1 MAAKYL
7 LGVTTAQL
15 NKDHNYGGTV
25 DNQLRAFEHIGVF
38 SKPLPK
44 PPAELERL
52 ADYRDAKRPLDQ
64 RARAYL
70 HSNCSYCHR
79 KWGGGNAEFQLLASL
94 DLADMKA
101 VGVHAGQG
109 TFFMPDAR
117 VIAPGDPYRS
127 VMFYRMAKLGPGRMP
142 RAGSNEVD
150 EVGVRLI
157 HDWIAQLPPGDDT
170 ARARADAAAALESL
184 RKNPTSADQRAR
196 DIDQLL
202 ATTGGALRLLAA
214 VDSRSLSNAAANDAV
229 ARATQHPEAHVRDLF
244 ERFLPEEKRTKRL
257 GNVIK
262 PDDILALRGDAARG
276 KKLFFDTE
284 GIACRTCH
292 KIQGQGGDVGPDLS
306 EIGKKYDRAKILE
319 NILEPSKEIDPKFQ
333 TYLVATKAGQV
344 LTGVVVV
351 RTPDAVSLRDAQ
363 NKLISLPTADIEQL
377 APQQQSIMPDLLL
390 RDMTAAQVADLVE
403 FLSSLKAD

>member
-1 MAAKYL
+1 L

-15 NKDHNYGGTV
+15 NKDHNFGGTA
-25 DNQLRAFEHIGVF
+25 DNQLRTFEHIGLF
-38 SKPLPK
+38 TKPLSK
-44 PPAELERL
+44 SPAELDRL
-52 ADYRDAKRPLDQ
+52 ADYRDAKQPIDQ

-94 DLADMKA
+94 DLAEMKA
-101 VGVHAGQG
+101 VDVHAGQG

-150 EVGVRLI
+150 ELGVRLI
-157 HDWIAQLPPGDDT
+157 HDWIAQLPAGDDA
-170 ARARADAAAALESL
+170 ARARADVKSALESL
-184 RKNPTSADQRAR
+184 RKNPTSSDQRAR

-214 VDSRSLSNAAANDAV
+214 VDSRSLGDATAKDAI
-229 ARATQHPEAHVRDLF
+229 ARATQHPEAHIRDIF

-257 GNVIK
+257 GTVVK
-262 PDDILALRGDAARG
+262 PEDILALRGDAARG

-284 GIACRTCH
+284 GVACRTCH
-292 KIQGQGGDVGPDLS
+292 KIQDQGGEVGPDLS

-319 NILEPSKEIDPKFQ
+319 NILDPSKEIDPKFQ

-344 LTGVVVV
+344 LTGVVVE
-351 RTPDAVSLRDAQ
+351 RIPESVSLRDAQ
-363 NKLISLPTADIEQL
+363 NKLLRLATADIEQI
-377 APQQQSIMPDLLL
+377 ASQQQSIMPDLLL

-403 FLSSLKAD
+403 FLGSLK